1 MSRALD
7 FLMKARPQAMGAYF
21 RFLKDNGSRLDP
33 KTRALISVITKVA
46 VETELGLVQ
55 YTRRALAAG
64 ASAEEIL
71 DALMMA
77 FPALGLSR
85 IVWAIDVLIEHGV
98 AGFAPDATEVDGDAS
113 AAANL
118 LDVCTVDALPEHQT
132 VKLNSSGRPLLLWRE
147 AASVRAFKAYCSHQ
161 GMELMAS
168 GVKGRRVTCA
178 QHGWQF
184 DMPDGRCGRGDKWS
198 LTELAVSLVNGRVR
212 VQWRD

>member
-1 MSRALD
+1 MLFRSELALPAWTEAADRAVSL
-7 FLMKARPQAMGAYF
+7 
-21 RFLKDNGSRLDP
+21 
-33 KTRALISVITKVA
+33 
-46 VETELGLVQ
+46 LGL
-55 YTRRALAAG
+55 
-64 ASAEEIL
+64 
-71 DALMMA
+71 
-77 FPALGLSR
+77 FGL
-85 IVWAIDVLIEHGV
+85 V
-98 AGFAPDATEVDGDAS
+98 
-113 AAANL
+113 
-118 LDVCTVDALPEHQT
+118 
-132 VKLNSSGRPLLLWRE
+132 LLLWRE